1 MTEKQRAGW
10 LDEMRGLGDL
20 GKSGGLI
27 YYIRIT
33 AW

>member
-1 MTEKQRAGW
+1 MTEKQGAGW

-27 YYIRIT
+27 ILG
-33 AW
+33 